1 MSSQAEVPNW
11 VYGAKSS
18 FAAGELTPTIEGR
31 ADLPLYQNGAK
42 KIINWM
48 ILPSGGLTRRPGTEF
63 IWGVQGADDALAS
76 KSGKTGSHSDTEES
90 GTDAFGSSV
99 SVSISS
105 DSEDDLP
112 PIHPIEGLTFVPTAQ
127 DPTSRLYRDKTKRDE
142 GERYF
147 DYGILDEEDKAYRES
162 IITSALEKKQGEK
175 QKGKDKEK
183 QKAKPEGKAKGKKG

>member
-1 MSSQAEVPNW
+1 MSSQAESPNW

-31 ADLPLYQNGAK
+31 ADLPLYQNGGK

-63 IWGVQGADDALAS
+63 IWGVQGGADARLAS
-76 KSGKTGSHSDTEES
+76 APGKEAGERDKSSSLHEGQADGVRISSAS
-90 GTDAFGSSV
+90 GTGSSV

-112 PIHPIEGLTFVPTAQ
+112 PIGLDEETTFVPTAQ
-127 DPTSRLYRDKTKRDE
+127 DPTSRLYRLKVKRDE
-142 GERYF
+142 RERFF
-147 DYGILDEEDKAYRES
+147 DYGILDEEDAFYRKATIDPAR
-162 IITSALEKKQGEK
+162 
-175 QKGKDKEK
+175 KEK
-183 QKAKPEGKAKGKKG
+183 PKEKSKEKTKEKR